1 MLFYGILHTLTVKW
15 CGDEN
20 GSLQND
26 LLTGEGGIIS
36 AEPATRVREI
46 ANMAAPHPAL
56 VESLCSGSLA
66 EIQQAMAALPV
77 FVSAYQAYLDKF
89 ADRCLEEL
97 KLESATLRDDPLPL
111 LRSIGHLARRLQAG
125 GIEKA
130 TGEPAPREQAEK
142 RVAAVLRG
150 HSARRLLFGWV
161 LKQTRARV
169 RDRENLRFE
178 RTRVFGRVRLI
189 FSELGKRLY
198 ALDRLQEPRDIFYL
212 EVEEALGFV
221 NGTATTTDLKGL
233 VSIRKAEYA
242 RFKTL
247 TAPADRF
254 ETCGI
259 VNCGQSFVGGTRH
272 AGPDDSE
279 ARAGIG
285 CCPGLVRGQ
294 VHIITDPQNAEIRA
308 GEILVAQRTDP
319 GWIMLFPA
327 AAGVLVERGSLL
339 SHSAIVAREMGIPT
353 IVALSEATS
362 WLRDGDWIEMD
373 GSSGLVRRLNQST
386 EEVTHG

>member
-1 MLFYGILHTLTVKW
+1 
-15 CGDEN
+15 
-20 GSLQND
+20 
-26 LLTGEGGIIS
+26 
-36 AEPATRVREI
+36 
-46 ANMAAPHPAL
+46 MAAPHPAL

-66 EIQQAMAALPV
+66 EIQQAMAALPT

-111 LRSIGHLARRLQAG
+111 LRSIGHLARRLQTG
-125 GIEKA
+125 GMEKA

-142 RVAAVLRG
+142 RVAAILRG
-150 HSARRLLFGWV
+150 HPARRLLFGWV

-373 GSSGLVRRLNQST
+373 GSSGLVRKLNKST
-386 EEVTHG
+386 EEATHG